1 MEIQQNIFSKSVE
14 GYFSKSQNSPAPA
27 GAIQKKLFSIDD
39 FEEEKRIAEEQKQ
52 KEMEEKK
59 QQKKEHRHEIATK
72 NKELEQIKK
81 AEKDKKDEKE
91 MWARLRELNN
101 NFAKI
106 KEQIKLDKKKKLF
119 FPLGFVYFNT
129 INYKVILIKKHFFM

>member
-1 MEIQQNIFSKSVE
+1 MRKNQNKR
-14 GYFSKSQNSPAPA
+14 KW
-27 GAIQKKLFSIDD
+27 KK
-39 FEEEKRIAEEQKQ
+39 
-52 KEMEEKK
+52 KK
-59 QQKKEHRHEIATK
+59 QQQKEHRRETAAK

-119 FPLGFVYFNT
+119 FP
-129 INYKVILIKKHFFM
+129 

>member
-1 MEIQQNIFSKSVE
+1 MRNNFHLKFKEWKYSKKYSQKSVK
-14 GYFSKSQNSPAPA
+14 GYFSESQNSPAPA

-39 FEEEKRIAEEQKQ
+39 FEEKKKNCGRTKT
-52 KEMEEKK
+52 KENGRKKK
-59 QQKKEHRHEIATK
+59 QQKKEHRREIVTK

-91 MWARLRELNN
+91 MWAILRELNN

-119 FPLGFVYFNT
+119 FFP
-129 INYKVILIKKHFFM
+129 